1 LANASFYKT
10 FCSCDH
16 GPQSNNGFKIFTC
29 EGRRVSA
36 GASFANDQYQGS
48 TRKCSCIVRI
58 FCSSISIF
66 FLSLFCSVFSY
77 KDIKEEKSQ
86 AFGFSKIKN
95 AIPSFECYLED
106 EFAEYVKAYA
116 LLDERAQNLIA
127 TKPLLSAIRKNTSI
141 LSNYQN
147 SISNWQRD
155 ASKLSVTGGGFI
167 SKLPIRNCVLP
178 LQQKLRSNVL
188 KQLVSFHEIKKN
200 NIGLEITSAAW
211 NFRSYLERVT
221 AMKLFDQFGPSY
233 SLTSPSSN
241 DSVQDIYSAI
251 KEAALARL
259 SQTTLPV
266 RRKLFDFMVGLIPS
280 AVAASEEFNSRKY
293 LQEAIFQNVHKN
305 LSDDLASAL
314 ISICEPWDALV
325 QGYCTLH
332 SFSDAIKQC
341 STIDVF
347 VSLNPQDDGEDERA
361 KGAVVAAEQ
370 VKVNMEIGDIAFDFP
385 HVSAKIRKDSESDD
399 SFSMIMVPCK
409 ATTTANILSDG
420 FFSLEA
426 LQTCLKQVQ
435 EETDK
440 VKKLMKN
447 VPGMDFSKLPEILKI
462 VSAINADTQQAL
474 ENFSEKIRTLMA
486 PSAPF
491 VSAVHEEMSTKLD
504 DVRAIAQKD
513 QPWNIYTSQFFKLQN
528 AIRVANSSF
537 MRELQIDYEPLQA
550 LTEIYN
556 NQFICSPQNQI
567 QVNQVNFGS
576 SKDVVSMIHSL
587 ASSPWFTSIDTSDD
601 KDQLSLFF
609 IQQLKLKYD
618 DIKNSVKR
626 LEVACRRVKDSANDF
641 AQSPTKR
648 KLLSVLRARVFKTVL
663 VENSLKLSF
672 APFGYSFCKLMT
684 EKGAWE
690 RTETDANFKSKLR
703 DVLQRFIGLDYLLTF
718 LIRADFSNPLKIISE
733 SLKGSDGSL
742 TAEALLLVAFS
753 IDPPNVPYLA
763 DTDAVINGK
772 GDLNKFYGGRFVGK
786 PPLSVLSIKTSL
798 YNFLVSWHS
807 FFRPGKLPSKD
818 HLEFKSPVTIKK
830 LLTSSEKMM
839 SFRVDAFHDVYI
851 IFRDSDGK
859 SEKEQS
865 V

>member
-1 LANASFYKT
+1 M
-10 FCSCDH
+10 FC
-16 GPQSNNGFKIFTC
+16 F
-29 EGRRVSA
+29 
-36 GASFANDQYQGS
+36 
-48 TRKCSCIVRI
+48 
-58 FCSSISIF
+58 SISIF
-66 FLSLFCSVFSY
+66 FLSFFCSVFSY

-127 TKPLLSAIRKNTSI
+127 TKPLLSAIRKNPSI

-147 SISNWQRD
+147 GIANWQRD

-167 SKLPIRNCVLP
+167 GKLPIRNCVLP
-178 LQQKLRSNVL
+178 LQQKLRSIVL

-211 NFRSYLERVT
+211 NFRSYLERAT
-221 AMKLFDQFGPSY
+221 AMKLFDFYGPSY
-233 SLTSPSSN
+233 SLTGPSSN
-241 DSVQDIYSAI
+241 DSAQDIYSAI

-259 SQTTLPV
+259 SQATLPV
-266 RRKLFDFMVGLIPS
+266 RKKLFDFMVGLIPS
-280 AVAASEEFNSRKY
+280 AVAASEEFSSRKY
-293 LQEAIFQNVHKN
+293 LQEAIFQKVHKN

-347 VSLNPQDDGEDERA
+347 VSLNIHDDGEDERA
-361 KGAVVAAEQ
+361 KEAVAVPEQ
-370 VKVNMEIGDIAFDFP
+370 VKVTIEIGDIAFDFSP
-385 HVSAKIRKDSESDD
+385 VSAKIRKDSESDD
-399 SFSMIMVPCK
+399 SFSMVMVPCK
-409 ATTTANILSDG
+409 ATTTANTLSDG
-420 FFSLEA
+420 FFSFEA
-426 LQTCLKQVQ
+426 LQMCLKRIQ

-462 VSAINADTQQAL
+462 VSATNADTQQAL
-474 ENFSEKIRTLMA
+474 KIFSEKIRTLME
-486 PSAPF
+486 PSFPLI
-491 VSAVHEEMSTKLD
+491 SAVHEEMSTRLD
-504 DVRAIAQKD
+504 DIRIIAQKD
-513 QPWNIYTSQFFKLQN
+513 QHWNIHASQFFKLQN
-528 AIRVANSSF
+528 AIREANSSL
-537 MRELQIDYEPLQA
+537 MRELQVDYEPLQA

-556 NQFICSPQNQI
+556 DQFICSPQNQI
-567 QVNQVNFGS
+567 QVNFGS
-576 SKDVVSMIHSL
+576 SKDVVSMFHSL

-601 KDQLSLFF
+601 KDQLSFFF

-618 DIKNSVKR
+618 NMKDSIKQ
-626 LEVACRRVKDSANDF
+626 LEVTCRRVKDSANDF
-641 AQSPTKR
+641 AQSPTSR
-648 KLLSVLRARVFKTVL
+648 KILSKLRARVFKTVL

-684 EKGAWE
+684 DKEAWE
-690 RTETDANFKSKLR
+690 RAETDADFKSKLR

-733 SLKGSDGSL
+733 SLKGSGGSL
-742 TAEALLLVAFS
+742 AAEALLLVAFS

-786 PPLSVLSIKTSL
+786 PPLSVFSIKTSL

-818 HLEFKSPVTIKK
+818 HLEFKAPVTIKK

-851 IFRDSDGK
+851 IFRDLDGK